1 MKLMLQD
8 INVGNDEV
16 MEIIF
21 LDLLEISVEER
32 EDEDD

>member
-1 MKLMLQD
+1 MLQD

>member
-1 MKLMLQD
+1 MLQD

-21 LDLLEISVEER
+21 LGLLEISVQER
-32 EDEDD
+32 EDEED